1 MHIIYT
7 IVCACM
13 CTLVTYTSAKWP
25 ISAPIA
31 MALCAPG
38 DAKAP
43 AASNRAG
50 KACFWRCEPCWF
62 PRFDA
67 KNVVLFPQQLYMY
80 IATSWCLTHKSLHVI
95 KTWNKIWH
103 TFFKY
108 LWFMCLR
115 MMKHIVWNCHSNSIL
130 VTPFQWL
137 AEPSWQLI
145 SPSFPTSSVHAFN
158 INTFEI

>member
-67 KNVVLFPQQLYMY
+67 KNVVLFPHNLYMY

-103 TFFKY
+103 TFFLISVIYVSENDEAYRLKLPLKFY
-108 LWFMCLR
+108 LSHTISVIGRTF
-115 MMKHIVWNCHSNSIL
+115 VAVDQSIL
-130 VTPFQWL
+130 SHIFGPRL
-137 AEPSWQLI
+137 
-145 SPSFPTSSVHAFN
+145 
-158 INTFEI
+158 